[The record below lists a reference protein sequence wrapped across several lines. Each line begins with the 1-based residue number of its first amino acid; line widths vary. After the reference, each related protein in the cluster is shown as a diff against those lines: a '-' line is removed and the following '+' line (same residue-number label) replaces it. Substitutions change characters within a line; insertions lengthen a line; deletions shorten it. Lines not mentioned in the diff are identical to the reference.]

1 MSMQNQPVH
10 GPLTIIDVGA
20 HHGDDSAYYLA
31 KGFNVVGIEAN
42 PTIAKGLRDKFAG
55 PISEGRYEL
64 IEAAVASEP
73 GEIEFFM
80 NLDKDDWSSTDA
92 TFGTR
97 HGTRYTKIK
106 VPAVT
111 FDSILAQY
119 PKTYYVKCDIEGGDI
134 EVLKAMHKTRQRP
147 KFISFEANSTEYL
160 SHMVVLGYKKFKLVN
175 QNLNWAQKTPNPP
188 LEGRYVEHTFPGDS
202 SGPFGEEAPG
212 TWMTCDET
220 AEMYLALKRVVERQP
235 TISNAWYDFHAKWE

>member
-1 MSMQNQPVH
+1 MSTDTQSSP
-10 GPLTIIDVGA
+10 GPRTIIDVGV

-42 PTIAKGLRDKFAG
+42 PTIARGLRDKFAQE
-55 PISEGRYEL
+55 ILEGRYEL
-64 IEAAVASEP
+64 IEAAVAAQP

-80 NLDKDDWSSTDA
+80 NHDKDDWSSTDA
-92 TFGTR
+92 SFGTR
-97 HGTRYTKIK
+97 QGTRFTKIT

-111 FDSILAQY
+111 FDSVLARF
-119 PKTYYVKCDIEGGDI
+119 PGTYYVKCDIEGGDI
-134 EVLKAMHKTRQRP
+134 EVLKAMHRTPQRP
-147 KFISFEANSTEYL
+147 RFISFEANSTEYL
-160 SHMVVLGYKKFKLVN
+160 AHMVVLGYQKFKLVN
-175 QNLNWAQKTPNPP
+175 QNLNWARKTPNPP
-188 LEGRYVEHTFPGDS
+188 LEGRYVDHTFPADS